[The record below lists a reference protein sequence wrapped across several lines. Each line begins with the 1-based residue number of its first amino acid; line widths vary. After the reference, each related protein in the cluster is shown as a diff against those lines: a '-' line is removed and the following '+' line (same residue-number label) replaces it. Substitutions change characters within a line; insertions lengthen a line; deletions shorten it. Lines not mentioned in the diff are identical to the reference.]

1 MRMPTRSAPGGC
13 VIALIGLISW
23 IYTALCGVALWRAW
37 HAEQLSEKSAIIKT
51 LAIHG
56 SVSLALGLILVVVGW
71 RLAIEVPPYD
81 HSDPKEPK
89 MKWR

>member
-1 MRMPTRSAPGGC
+1 MMHYRSVPGGC

-23 IYTALCGVALWRAW
+23 IYTALCGFALWRAW

-56 SVSLALGLILVVVGW
+56 SISLALGLVLAVVGW
-71 RLAIEVPPYD
+71 RLAIEVLPYD
-81 HSDPKEPK
+81 QSGPKKPK
-89 MKWR
+89 SKWR